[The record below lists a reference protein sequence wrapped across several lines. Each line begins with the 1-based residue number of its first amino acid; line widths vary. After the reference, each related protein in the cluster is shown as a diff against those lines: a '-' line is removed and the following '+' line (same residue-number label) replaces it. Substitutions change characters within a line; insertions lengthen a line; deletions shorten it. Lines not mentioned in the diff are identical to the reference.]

1 MKTISEQDEH
11 SFRENN
17 ENPYES
23 EQSVKQFKV
32 RANSLSHRSLKQSL
46 KNKTGKSK
54 LNPDTDLDY
63 YRERL
68 RESEHKR
75 QEQVVKHTNLQKKS
89 FEIETENARLRER
102 FNEIVLK
109 GASGILKEEYE
120 HLKVKLETL
129 TKEHS

>member
-46 KNKTGKSK
+46 KNKTDKSK

-75 QEQVVKHTNLQKKS
+75 
-89 FEIETENARLRER
+89 
-102 FNEIVLK
+102 
-109 GASGILKEEYE
+109 
-120 HLKVKLETL
+120 
-129 TKEHS
+129 